1 MAIENSKTSFD
12 NLPQM
17 VENLTE
23 KVNILT
29 NIVAQLHSIQSNSE
43 TPISTDEL
51 CTRLKISEQTAN
63 AWRKTNK
70 IPFLQIDG
78 VVRYD
83 WNKVILALESGN
95 NTKKGSHAA

>member
-1 MAIENSKTSFD
+1 MTTASFD

-17 VENLTE
+17 VVNLTE
-23 KVNILT
+23 QVYLLT
-29 NIVAQLHSIQSNSE
+29 NKVEQLHSVQSNSE

-63 AWRKTNK
+63 AWRKANK
-70 IPFLQIDG
+70 IPYLQIDG

-83 WNKVILALESGN
+83 WNKVILALENSRKV
-95 NTKKGSHAA
+95 KKG